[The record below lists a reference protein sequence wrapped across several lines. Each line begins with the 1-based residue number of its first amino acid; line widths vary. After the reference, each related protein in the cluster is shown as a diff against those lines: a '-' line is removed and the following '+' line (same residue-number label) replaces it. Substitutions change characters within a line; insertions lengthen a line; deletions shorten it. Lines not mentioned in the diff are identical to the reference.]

1 MWEPDVG
8 ARCGSQMWEPD
19 VGVRCGSQMWESD
32 VGARCGSESSGV
44 ENHRKDIRDALLG
57 AYRVSI
63 WRTCEYEYVIF
74 L

>member
-1 MWEPDVG
+1 
-8 ARCGSQMWEPD
+8 MWEPD
-19 VGVRCGSQMWESD
+19 VGV
-32 VGARCGSESSGV
+32 RCGSESSGV